1 MYLWIALRFAIMVA
15 LVEIPI
21 LFFNVIPTSFV
32 FIGGWILISG
42 YTFRRIW
49 QLNTQSLVVNDIGLA
64 KLIAGIFLIGLTS
77 VLLYLGVMTSYRP
90 ASDNMIWRIKGA
102 FAGNGLV
109 ALDAA
114 TLAIFGTFIVEQ
126 ILTMLSW
133 LKR

>member
-1 MYLWIALRFAIMVA
+1 MYLWMALKFAIVVA

-21 LFFNVIPTSFV
+21 LFFNVITPAFV

-42 YTFRRIW
+42 CTFYRVW
-49 QLNTQSLVVNDIGLA
+49 QLNAQSLVVNDVGLT

-77 VLLYLGVMTSYRP
+77 VLLYLGVMTSYSP
-90 ASDNMIWRIKGA
+90 ASDNITWRIKGA

-114 TLAIFGTFIVEQ
+114 TLAIFGTFVVEQ
-126 ILTMLSW
+126 IRTILSW